1 MSKTIFDALSEKI
14 DQVVLGR
21 RYIIAEIGKLKVS
34 VEDFKGAIEKANFQ
48 SIADAVT
55 EMKNFMQMA
64 VSSLGQLKS
73 TMTQLGNTVA
83 NLSTTVDD
91 TLGAVN
97 QLKTRGGG
105 APMAPTPS
113 RAPAAPVPHSFAG
126 GPAYSTPAPAFG
138 APPPPQ
144 PSGSSSLLRPSE
156 LFGAPAPP
164 APMTAVSVAPAP
176 VAAAPS
182 APVAPAG
189 PVNRFD
195 KILND
200 ARGGATAKELGGAL
214 DTLRSQLSKE
224 NPLNPVLFELSMEA
238 GRLKSLGGKTL
249 GGADM
254 SGFEIKINSWKQKSG
269 G

>member
-1 MSKTIFDALSEKI
+1 MNSECDAISKTVFDALSEKI

-73 TMTQLGNTVA
+73 TLTQLGNTVA

-97 QLKTRGGG
+97 QLRSRGSG
-105 APMAPTPS
+105 APIVPTPS
-113 RAPAAPVPHSFAG
+113 RSVSAPVPSTFGAG
-126 GPAYSTPAPAFG
+126 PSAFSA

-144 PSGSSSLLRPSE
+144 PSSAASGYPRPSD
-156 LFGAPAPP
+156 LKAFSAPPPPAPSFAPP
-164 APMTAVSVAPAP
+164 AP
-176 VAAAPS
+176 
-182 APVAPAG
+182 AG
-189 PVNRFD
+189 SLNRFD
-195 KILND
+195 NILND
-200 ARGGATAKELGGAL
+200 AKAGTTAKDLGGDL

-238 GRLKSLGGKTL
+238 GRLKSLGGKSLT
-249 GGADM
+249 GADL
-254 SGFEIKINSWKQKSG
+254 SGFEIKVNSWKQKSG

>member
-1 MSKTIFDALSEKI
+1 MSKTVFDALSEKI

-73 TMTQLGNTVA
+73 TLTQLGNTVA

-105 APMAPTPS
+105 APMVPTPS
-113 RAPAAPVPHSFAG
+113 RGQPAPYPSSFG
-126 GPAYSTPAPAFG
+126 GAPAFPSPMAPQPSSFGG

-144 PSGSSSLLRPSE
+144 PSGASSLVRPSE

-164 APMTAVSVAPAP
+164 APVAAAAPVAPA
-176 VAAAPS
+176 
-182 APVAPAG
+182 APAG

-200 ARGGATAKELGGAL
+200 AKGGLTAKELGGAL
-214 DTLRSQLSKE
+214 DQLRSQLSKE
-224 NPLNPVLFELSMEA
+224 NPLNPILFELSMEA
-238 GRLKSLGGKTL
+238 GRLKSLGGKNL
-249 GGADM
+249 AGADL
-254 SGFEIKINSWKQKSG
+254 SGFEIKVNSWKQKSG

>member
-1 MSKTIFDALSEKI
+1 MSKTVFDALSEKI

-73 TMTQLGNTVA
+73 TLTQLGNTVA

-97 QLKTRGGG
+97 QLRSRGGG
-105 APMAPTPS
+105 APMVPTPS
-113 RAPAAPVPHSFAG
+113 RAVSAPVPSTYGG
-126 GPAYSTPAPAFG
+126 GPSAFS
-138 APPPPQ
+138 ATPPPPQ
-144 PSGSSSLLRPSE
+144 PSSAASGFPKPSD
-156 LFGAPAPP
+156 LKSFSAPP
-164 APMTAVSVAPAP
+164 AP
-176 VAAAPS
+176 APS
-182 APVAPAG
+182 FASPPPSFAPAG
-189 PVNRFD
+189 SVNRFD

-200 ARGGATAKELGGAL
+200 AKGGITAKDLGGDL
-214 DTLRSQLSKE
+214 DVLRSQLSKE

-238 GRLKSLGGKTL
+238 GRLKSLGGKSLT
-249 GGADM
+249 GADL
-254 SGFEIKINSWKQKSG
+254 SGFEIKVNSWKQKSG